1 MQELVKYQEQ
11 EKEQEQRV
19 DPATV
24 PWSLKGGRSSDHG
37 NEDKPQGTQPEERG
51 SHYSEEED
59 STCLAS
65 QLPTRQSTQW
75 GECQRKKNRR
85 LAKRKK
91 KREECLREHDPRALT
106 EQKDTKPA
114 SEAEPDKK
122 PNEEE
127 QEMAINGNHML
138 YTTKYGSEVL
148 LGMKTK
154 VSRIRTPLNI
164 QVIVSKDLGKE
175 EMGGGL
181 EDLKALAILHKD
193 LPKIMPERR
202 R

>member
-1 MQELVKYQEQ
+1 MSGQPVANE
-11 EKEQEQRV
+11 
-19 DPATV
+19 TV
-24 PWSLKGGRSSDHG
+24 NPVGGM
-37 NEDKPQGTQPEERG
+37 
-51 SHYSEEED
+51 SEEEKQ
-59 STCLAS
+59 TA
-65 QLPTRQSTQW
+65 
-75 GECQRKKNRR
+75 GKK
-85 LAKRKK
+85 KT

-181 EDLKALAILHKD
+181 EDLKALGILHKD

-202 R
+202 RWSREAMHETNGLSRWS